1 MATVARLDVQI
12 GADIKQFQRG
22 MSQMQMQLKKVGSDL
37 QRVGATLSRSVTL
50 PILGVAGAAVK
61 AASDVEEMQ
70 AKFNTVFKT
79 VGGSVSKEL
88 GNFAKEVNR
97 SRYDLQGFAA
107 TFGDIIKPMGF
118 TEESAADMSVTLTKL
133 AVDLSSF
140 NNMPMDEAVRRLRGT
155 LIGAHENAAEFGV
168 IINENTLKQEL
179 MRMGADKLEGAQKE
193 QAKTQARLNLLL
205 KGTTDAQGDAAR
217 TSGSFANQM
226 RGLVDATRDLGVD
239 IGTVLMPY
247 AKELVGTM
255 RGLVDR
261 FKNLSPEAKKTALA
275 IAGLVAAIGPALFI
289 FGGMASGLSAI
300 IGSMSA
306 LAALANPVVLA
317 FAAVAAIGIAV
328 YRNWDA
334 VKGAFVGTW
343 EAISGL
349 IVNLKDNFITVFAG
363 IFKAAAQAVTGDFSG
378 AFKTLKSTVST
389 GASNVVTEI
398 STFATDVGAAVAP
411 AAAAMMFDPL
421 KISDLFSSDFVSG
434 VTGGL
439 SQIGSQAT
447 KSLSGNTDSVTSSA
461 GEASKEL
468 ESLVVSTGNVVT
480 GVKGISDEVIKLEK
494 VDPDFSLMEKA
505 MGAEK
510 GSVKAAADAAAES
523 VKGIFSAIPTTLE
536 MPEGYKDVITSVIPD
551 KDESHRWG
559 KFVIGM
565 DDLKE
570 DLRDASHFSFTMSG
584 YLGDIEESWRALFG
598 TDSPKWM
605 KDLSRYATDAGLIVQ
620 GLEAMVQLLTP
631 STWTDAFGVLKDLG
645 GQLGNIL
652 GFLIDIVLKIG
663 EWIAAQVGFGDGGGG
678 MTIGGPGTGVPPVTI
693 PGTSTTSAGGG
704 GGLAGLLGGAT
715 VGATIGIF
723 GYGLTQM
730 LTDSMQSLLEQGL
743 SEAQVGT
750 AVSLGGL
757 LQGLGSM
764 GSGGTPSW
772 LSGLQ
777 GYMGSGGA
785 ANTSGFM
792 GGMGGL
798 FGSGSSG
805 SMGQTINV
813 NLDGQT
819 IATATV
825 PYMANEL
832 EVFGT
837 NY

>member
-1 MATVARLDVQI
+1 MATVAQLDVKI
-12 GADIKQFQRG
+12 GADLKAFNKGMGSLQAGLQQAGAQARRLGKTFSLSLTAPIVALGAKSLQAFNQQQQALAQVEAAVKSTAGAAGFAVKELEAQAASLQRNTIFGDEQILKEVTANLLTFTRITGDEFVKTQGLVLDLATRMGTDLTSATLQLGKALNDPVANLGALGRAGIQFTKEQKEVIKSLVEGGKQAEAQRIILDELETQFGGAAEAAAQAGLGGLKQFQNALG
-22 MSQMQMQLKKVGSDL
+22 DLLEQVGELLIPYLND
-37 QRVGATLSRSVTL
+37 VVDVLS
-50 PILGVAGAAVK
+50 GV
-61 AASDVEEMQ
+61 VEY
-70 AKFNTVFKT
+70 F
-79 VGGSVSKEL
+79 
-88 GNFAKEVNR
+88 
-97 SRYDLQGFAA
+97 QG
-107 TFGDIIKPMGF
+107 
-118 TEESAADMSVTLTKL
+118 
-133 AVDLSSF
+133 
-140 NNMPMDEAVRRLRGT
+140 
-155 LIGAHENAAEFGV
+155 
-168 IINENTLKQEL
+168 
-179 MRMGADKLEGAQKE
+179 
-193 QAKTQARLNLLL
+193 
-205 KGTTDAQGDAAR
+205 
-217 TSGSFANQM
+217 
-226 RGLVDATRDLGVD
+226 
-239 IGTVLMPY
+239 
-247 AKELVGTM
+247 
-255 RGLVDR
+255 
-261 FKNLSPEAKKTALA
+261 LSPETKKTALA
-275 IAGLVAAIGPALFI
+275 IAGFAAAIGPALFI
-289 FGGMASGLSAI
+289 LGGMASGLSAI
-300 IGSMSA
+300 LSA
-306 LAALANPVVLA
+306 MTMLTALANPVVLA
-317 FAAVAAIGIAV
+317 FAAVAAIGVAV

-334 VKGAFVGTW
+334 VKAAFVGTW
-343 EAISGL
+343 DAISVL
-349 IVNLKDNFITVFAG
+349 LDNLKSQFLTVFQG

-378 AFKTLKSTVST
+378 AFETLKSTVST
-389 GASNVVTEI
+389 GASNVVSEVN
-398 STFATDVGAAVAP
+398 TFATDVGAAVAP
-411 AAAAMMFDPL
+411 AAAALMFDPL
-421 KISDLFSSDFVSG
+421 NISDLFSSDFVSG

-536 MPEGYKDVITSVIPD
+536 MPDGYEDVIKSVVPD

-631 STWTDAFGVLKDLG
+631 STWTNAFGVLKDLG
-645 GQLGNIL
+645 GELGKIL

-663 EWIAAQVGFGDGGGG
+663 EWIAAQVGFGGGGG
-678 MTIGGPGTGVPPVTI
+678 GITIGGPGTGVPPVTV

-777 GYMGSGGA
+777 GYMGSSGA
-785 ANTSGFM
+785 ANTSGFI